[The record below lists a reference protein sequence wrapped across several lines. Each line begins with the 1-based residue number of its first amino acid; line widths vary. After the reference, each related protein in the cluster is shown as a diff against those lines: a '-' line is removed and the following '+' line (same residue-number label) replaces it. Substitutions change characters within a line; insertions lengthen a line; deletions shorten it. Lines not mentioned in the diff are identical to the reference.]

1 MQKSASSASGGLSS
15 AKRWGA
21 RQGLTLLAAACAL
34 VCAGPATAQYQA
46 LESLLV
52 PGGAEPAADGRAG
65 EGIVRVIVQFTEA
78 PVSRMRKG
86 FDVNFANRAEMAG
99 YAQALRQLKAARLT
113 AIAQLGGRVQN
124 TLEFV
129 LNGAVVELPASRI
142 ALLQRLPGIK
152 SVRRAGV
159 YEMSQAAPRTVGE
172 LIGTVAA
179 NTAGNRGAG
188 VVIAVLDSGIDYM
201 HASFGGPG
209 TASAYLAAVAGA
221 GPTTIGDTP
230 GFFPNGPKV
239 KGGYDWLGDT
249 WCGTGTATCY
259 VSGVLGSGPLIPG
272 ALTVTPDPDAI
283 DNKQIASDFA
293 GHGTQGASAAAGL
306 AVPASNLRA
315 GSAPDAMLLA
325 YRVCSRIGRSCEG
338 SSLLNSMES
347 VMQYAAGNPNPANQ
361 LGSNNPPLPAGTR
374 FVINMSLG
382 GDYGNELIDDLSE
395 ASRNAVRAG
404 ITVVASAGNAS
415 DIPFIVGTPSATE
428 TVISVAASQP
438 ESLTGPTLAIGPPLN
453 ATYPLIAASYG
464 IPLVNPLTGSLA
476 FAGPNAGVAANP
488 TILTNTNLACSGTLS
503 GTANPGPAVPAIAAL
518 NAAIGISDRGT
529 CGFNEKSLNTQRAFG
544 AVSLIA
550 NNLSG
555 GLPQSPLGM
564 GPGAAAPIT
573 TIPSYSIGT
582 LEGLAVKNALSTNAG
597 LQGTISP
604 LGEGANVVG
613 GLNQVDLISSFSSRG
628 PSQNGFAA
636 KPDISAPGSSIW
648 MASVGTGSG
657 GGAASGTSFAGP
669 LTSGVAALVLSGKPM
684 FAPWQVKAAIMN
696 TANPNVFAT
705 KAAGGDTLSGITRMG
720 AGRVQADRAVATGT
734 LAYDSAD
741 IDPTGTVYYNT
752 ALSFGLQGFTAAGA
766 TTVKRTVVVQNLGG
780 SAKTYS
786 IGVASRFANDTAKG
800 VTFAPSVSSLT
811 VPANG
816 TATFDLNATATGS
829 ALATT
834 GGFPVKLLQTDTC
847 TTTANPPARD
857 ATCTGKFDDVEL
869 DGLVTIDGGNAND
882 RVTVPYLMYP
892 RAASRVTASR
902 VGTAVLA
909 SNTGVA
915 NTVVDVFN
923 LIGAQDPQDQAG
935 PDPINENL
943 PIDIRAVGVR
953 YSAGAVP
960 APLPT
965 GVSSGDVIEF
975 AVSLWR
981 PMDTWRLATFN
992 IEVDINNDGVA
1003 DFVVRNLN
1011 SSANRQAVFI
1021 APVTPA
1027 LPNGGANGGGF
1038 FSAAATLSSTKMV
1051 LPVFASLL
1059 GVNVNSRIGIR
1070 VKSSNG
1076 STASG
1081 WPVFDTVPDSNTFQY
1096 FRPSALV
1103 NLPTVRSF
1111 QLNANASG
1119 RFNFNSNAAN
1129 LAASPGDKG
1138 LLLFYGDNLVTAES
1152 TTLQLVP

>member
-1 MQKSASSASGGLSS
+1 MGH
-15 AKRWGA
+15 
-21 RQGLTLLAAACAL
+21 
-34 VCAGPATAQYQA
+34 ATAQYQP
-46 LESLLV
+46 LQSLLV
-52 PGGAEPAADGRAG
+52 PAGAEAAQDGRAG
-65 EGIVRVIVQFTEA
+65 DGVVRVIVQFTEA
-78 PVSRMRKG
+78 PVSRMRRG
-86 FDVNFANRAEMAG
+86 FDLNTANRAEMAG
-99 YAQALRQLKAARLT
+99 YSQALKQLKASRLT
-113 AIAQLGGRVQN
+113 AIGQLGGRVQN
-124 TLEFV
+124 TLEYV
-129 LNGAVVELPASRI
+129 INGAVVDLPANRI
-142 ALLQRLPGIK
+142 ALLQRLPGVK

-159 YEMSQAAPRTVGE
+159 YEMSQSAPRTVGE

-179 NTAGNRGAG
+179 NAAGTKGAG
-188 VVIAVLDSGIDYM
+188 VVIAYLDSGVDYM

-209 TASAYLAAVAGA
+209 TAAAYLAAVAGA

-249 WCGTGTATCY
+249 WCGTSTATCY
-259 VSGVLGSGPLIPG
+259 VSGVAGSGALIAG
-272 ALTVTPDPDAI
+272 ALTVTPDPDPI

-306 AVPASNLRA
+306 AVAASNLRA

-338 SSLLNSMES
+338 SALLNSMES

-404 ITVVASAGNAS
+404 ITVVAAAGNAG
-415 DIPFIVGTPSATE
+415 DIPFIAGTPSATE

-438 ESLTGPTLAIGPPLN
+438 ESLTGPTLTVGAPLS
-453 ATYPLIAASYG
+453 TSYPLITASFG
-464 IPLVNPLTGSLA
+464 IPLISPLTAPLG
-476 FAGPNAGVAANP
+476 FAGPNQAVNA
-488 TILTNTNLACSGTLS
+488 NTNPACSGTLT

-518 NAAIGISDRGT
+518 NLAIGISDRAT
-529 CGFNEKSLNTQRAFG
+529 CGFNEKALNTQRAGG
-544 AVSLIA
+544 AASLIV
-550 NNLSG
+550 NNAAG
-555 GLPQSPLGM
+555 AGPLGM
-564 GPGAAAPIT
+564 AAGPAAPIT
-573 TIPSYSIGT
+573 TIPAYSIGT
-582 LEGLAVKNALSTNAG
+582 AEGLAVKNALAASPG

-604 LGEGANVVG
+604 QADAANSASGVN
-613 GLNQVDLISSFSSRG
+613 LVDQISDFSSRG

-636 KPDISAPGSSIW
+636 KPDITAPGSNIW
-648 MASVGTGSG
+648 MAAVGTGTG
-657 GGAASGTSFAGP
+657 GNAASGTSFATP
-669 LTSGVAALVLSGKPM
+669 LTSGVAALVLSGKPT

-696 TANPNVFAT
+696 TANPNVFAS
-705 KAAGGDTLSGITRMG
+705 KATGGNTLSGITRMG

-741 IDPTGTVYYNT
+741 IDPTGTQYYNT
-752 ALSFGLQGFTAAGA
+752 ALSFGSAAFTAAGNS
-766 TTVKRTVVVQNLGG
+766 TVKRTVVVQNLGG
-780 SAKTYS
+780 SAKTYTIS
-786 IGVASRFANDTAKG
+786 VASRFANDAAKG
-800 VTFAPSVSSLT
+800 VSFAPSVSSLT

-829 ALATT
+829 ALSTT

-857 ATCTGKFDDVEL
+857 ATCTGKFDNVEL
-869 DGLVTIDGGNAND
+869 DGLVTINGGTAAD
-882 RVTVPYLMYP
+882 QVTVPYLMYP

-902 VGTAVLA
+902 VGAAVVL
-909 SNTGVA
+909 SNSGVA

-935 PDPINENL
+935 PDSVNENL

-953 YSAGAVP
+953 YSVGAVP

-965 GVSSGDVIEF
+965 GVTSGDVLEF
-975 AVSLWR
+975 AISLWR

-1003 DFVVRNLN
+1003 DFMVRNLN
-1011 SSANRQAVFI
+1011 TTANRQAVFI
-1021 APVTPA
+1021 APVTAA
-1027 LPNGGANGGGF
+1027 LPNGGTNGGSF
-1038 FSAAATLSSTKMV
+1038 FSAAASLSSTKMV

-1059 GVNVNSRIGIR
+1059 SVNPNSRIGIR

-1103 NLPTVRSF
+1103 NSPTARSF
-1111 QLNANASG
+1111 QLNAGASG
-1119 RFNFNSNAAN
+1119 RFNFDSNAGN
-1129 LAASPGDKG
+1129 LVASPGDKG
-1138 LLLFYGDNLVTAES
+1138 LLLFYGDNLVTAET